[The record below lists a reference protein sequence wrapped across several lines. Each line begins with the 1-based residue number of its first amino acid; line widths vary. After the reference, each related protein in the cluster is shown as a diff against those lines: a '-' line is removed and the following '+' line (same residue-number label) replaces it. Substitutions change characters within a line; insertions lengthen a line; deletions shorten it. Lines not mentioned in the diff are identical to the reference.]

1 MNSIR
6 SIFLKLSGRE
16 QTLLLF
22 AIWTVVLVCFVKL
35 LGSGVEKVREWFE
48 VADLIE
54 GHDLVLGQEP
64 EINRELELKRQEQ
77 KGVSYDLRA
86 LQNEVDLIRLK
97 LFKGREQMARL
108 RGGRKSEKNE
118 RYSQHNVEVT
128 LTGVSWSDLTLFIN
142 EFFLDGREKFIF
154 FSEVKITPNYRPNPE
169 VYKATFD
176 ISSVEFR
183 N

>member
-6 SIFLKLSGRE
+6 SIFFKLSGRE

-35 LGSGVEKVREWFE
+35 LGAGVEKGREWFE
-48 VADLIE
+48 VSDLIE

-169 VYKATFD
+169 VYNATFD

>member
-6 SIFLKLSGRE
+6 AIFFKLSGRE

-22 AIWTVVLVCFVKL
+22 AIWTVVLVCFVKFL
-35 LGSGVEKVREWFE
+35 SSGIAKGREWFH
-48 VADLIE
+48 VAGLIE
-54 GHDLVLGQEP
+54 GHDQVLGQEP

-77 KGVSYDLRA
+77 KGVSYDMRA

-97 LFKGREQMARL
+97 LFKNRERMARM

-169 VYKATFD
+169 VYNATFD

>member
-35 LGSGVEKVREWFE
+35 LGSGVEKGREWFE
-48 VADLIE
+48 VVDLIE

-169 VYKATFD
+169 VYNATFD

>member
-6 SIFLKLSGRE
+6 SIFFKLSGRE

-22 AIWTVVLVCFVKL
+22 AIWTVALVCFVKL
-35 LGSGVEKVREWFE
+35 LGAGVEKGREWFE

-54 GHDLVLGQEP
+54 GHDLVLGEEP
-64 EINRELELKRQEQ
+64 EINRALELKRQEQ

-108 RGGRKSEKNE
+108 RGGRKSDKNE

-169 VYKATFD
+169 VYNAVFE

>member
-6 SIFLKLSGRE
+6 SIFFKLSGRE

-35 LGSGVEKVREWFE
+35 LGAGVEKGREWFE
-48 VADLIE
+48 VSDLIE
-54 GHDLVLGQEP
+54 GHDQVLGQEP

-169 VYKATFD
+169 VYNATFD

>member
-1 MNSIR
+1 MNSII
-6 SIFLKLSGRE
+6 SIFFKMSGRE

-22 AIWTVVLVCFVKL
+22 SVWAVVLVCSIKL
-35 LGSGVEKVREWFE
+35 FGSGVETFREWKT
-48 VADLIE
+48 VGGLIE
-54 GHDLVLGQEP
+54 GHDQVLGQEP
-64 EINRELELKRQEQ
+64 EINRELEQKRKEQ

-97 LFKGREQMARL
+97 LFRGREQMARL

-128 LTGVSWSDLTLFIN
+128 LTGVSWADLTLFIN

-169 VYKATFD
+169 VYNATFD

>member
-6 SIFLKLSGRE
+6 SIFFKLSGRE

-22 AIWTVVLVCFVKL
+22 AVWTVVLVCFVKL
-35 LGSGVEKVREWFE
+35 LGSGVEKGRQWFE

-128 LTGVSWSDLTLFIN
+128 LTGVSWGDLTLFIN

-154 FSEVKITPNYRPNPE
+154 FSEVKITPNYSSNPE
-169 VYKATFD
+169 VYNATFD

>member
-1 MNSIR
+1 MNSIT
-6 SIFLKLSGRE
+6 SIFFKLSGRE

-22 AIWTVVLVCFVKL
+22 SIWTVVLFCSIKL
-35 LGSGVEKVREWFE
+35 LGSGFDKYKEWDKVGG
-48 VADLIE
+48 LIE
-54 GHDLVLGQEP
+54 GHDQVLGQEP
-64 EINRELELKRQEQ
+64 AINRELEEKRKEQ

-128 LTGVSWSDLTLFIN
+128 LSGVSWGDLTLFIN
-142 EFFLDGREKFIF
+142 EFFLDGREKYIF

-169 VYKATFD
+169 VYNATFD

>member
-22 AIWTVVLVCFVKL
+22 AIWTVFLVCFVKL
-35 LGSGVEKVREWFE
+35 LGSGVEKGREWFE
-48 VADLIE
+48 VVDLIE

-169 VYKATFD
+169 VYNATFD

>member
-1 MNSIR
+1 MNLIT
-6 SIFLKLSGRE
+6 SIFFKLSGRE

-22 AIWTVVLVCFVKL
+22 SIWTIVLVFSVKL
-35 LGSGVEKVREWFE
+35 FGSGIETFREWNE
-48 VADLIE
+48 VDELIE
-54 GHDLVLGQEP
+54 GHDQVLGQEP
-64 EINRELELKRQEQ
+64 VINRELEQKRKEQ
-77 KGVSYDLRA
+77 KGVSYDLRD

-108 RGGRKSEKNE
+108 RGGRKSEKND

-142 EFFLDGREKFIF
+142 EFFLDGREKYVF

-169 VYKATFD
+169 VYNATFD

>member
-1 MNSIR
+1 MNSIT
-6 SIFLKLSGRE
+6 SIFFKLSGRE

-22 AIWTVVLVCFVKL
+22 SIWTVVLFCSINL
-35 LGSGVEKVREWFE
+35 LGSGFDKYKEWDKV
-48 VADLIE
+48 DGLIE
-54 GHDLVLGQEP
+54 GHDQVLGQEP
-64 EINRELELKRQEQ
+64 AINRELEEKRKEQ

-128 LTGVSWSDLTLFIN
+128 LTGVSWGDLTLFIN
-142 EFFLDGREKFIF
+142 EFFLDGREKYIF

-169 VYKATFD
+169 VYNATFD

>member
-169 VYKATFD
+169 VYNATFD

>member
-1 MNSIR
+1 M
-6 SIFLKLSGRE
+6 
-16 QTLLLF
+16 LLF

-35 LGSGVEKVREWFE
+35 LGAGVEKGREWFE
-48 VADLIE
+48 VSDLIE

-169 VYKATFD
+169 VYNATFD

>member
-1 MNSIR
+1 MNSIT
-6 SIFLKLSGRE
+6 SIFFKLSGRE

-22 AIWTVVLVCFVKL
+22 SIWTVVLFCSIKL
-35 LGSGVEKVREWFE
+35 LGSGFDKYKEWDKVGG
-48 VADLIE
+48 LIE
-54 GHDLVLGQEP
+54 GHDQVLGQEP
-64 EINRELELKRQEQ
+64 AINRELEEKRKEQ

-128 LTGVSWSDLTLFIN
+128 LSGVSSTNSFWTVGKS
-142 EFFLDGREKFIF
+142 IF
-154 FSEVKITPNYRPNPE
+154 SLAKS
-169 VYKATFD
+169 K
-176 ISSVEFR
+176 
-183 N
+183 